1 MARKIQPVLRTALIA
16 AAAAM
21 GLWAATPA
29 MAQAPTQA
37 EITFWSSIQNSK
49 TAAEYEAY
57 LQAFPNGT
65 FAPLARLRIQQLG
78 GGGGSSAGG
87 GGGGAPPAPQ
97 FENNPPRQQANT
109 INTNDRELV
118 RQIQFR
124 LYNLNY
130 QVNRQDG
137 VWDEST
143 RKAVAEWQE
152 RTKRESTGFLTP
164 EHWQALQNARL
175 PQIWGAVAYTAN
187 GTVGRS
193 WNQANRQEAEQ
204 VAIAEC
210 RKRAGRNAKCDTLAA
225 ADKACLAVA
234 TYRARTGETIYYGA
248 RVSLQP
254 TLAQAISNALQ
265 QCQDAPRSRDTCANR
280 ISICADGSHASR

>member
-1 MARKIQPVLRTALIA
+1 MARRIQPGLKTALLA
-16 AAAAM
+16 AVAALAM
-21 GLWAATPA
+21 WTSAPA

-37 EITFWSSIQNSK
+37 EITFWTSIQNSK
-49 TAAEYEAY
+49 NAAEYEAY

-87 GGGGAPPAPQ
+87 GAPPPPQ
-97 FENNPPRQQANT
+97 FDNPPPRQQANS

-118 RQIQFR
+118 RQVQYR

-130 QVNRQDG
+130 QLERQDG
-137 VWDEST
+137 VWDEAT
-143 RKAVAEWQE
+143 RKAVSEWQE
-152 RTKRESTGFLTP
+152 RTKRQSTGVLTP
-164 EHWQALQNARL
+164 EQWQALQNARL

-187 GTVGRS
+187 GTVGRA
-193 WNQANRQEAEQ
+193 WNQPNRLEAEQ

-234 TYRARTGETIYYGA
+234 TYRARSGETIYYGA